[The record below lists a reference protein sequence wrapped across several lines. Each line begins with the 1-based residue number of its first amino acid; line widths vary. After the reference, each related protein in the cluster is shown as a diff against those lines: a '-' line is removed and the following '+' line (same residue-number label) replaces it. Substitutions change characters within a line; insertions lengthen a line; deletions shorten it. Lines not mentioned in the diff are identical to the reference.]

1 MPQEAYSSREARIAC
16 VRSADLIREA
26 RLRAGLTQYELAAR
40 SGRERSV
47 IARWEQGVVAPSIET
62 LIELVRACGFDLP
75 LELAPRDPSTS
86 ERLRKN
92 ALLSPER
99 RVARQLQTRE
109 RGDREV
115 ASREPRSFDPRAILA
130 ALERRRVTYVLIGGL
145 ARVIQGSEELTHGL
159 DLVPSLRTENL
170 RRLELALEDI
180 GAERADRKA
189 LVLDGA
195 TIRDEPLLELH
206 SPKGELKI
214 VAEPAGTRGGYDDL
228 RRAASREPIGKGL
241 RPSVAS
247 IGDLARMLAALDREH
262 DQPALTQLRQL
273 AELERG
279 LGRDLDL

>member
-1 MPQEAYSSREARIAC
+1 M
-16 VRSADLIREA
+16 RSADLIREA
-26 RLRAGLTQYELAAR
+26 RLRAGLTQYALAER

-75 LELAPRDPSTS
+75 LELAPHDPSTS
-86 ERLRKN
+86 ERLHKN

-109 RGDREV
+109 SGRES
-115 ASREPRSFDPRAILA
+115 ASRRPQSFDPRGILA
-130 ALERRRVTYVLIGGL
+130 ALERQRITYVLIGGL

-159 DLVPSLRTENL
+159 DLAPSLRVENL
-170 RRLELALEDI
+170 RRLKLALEEL
-180 GAERADRKA
+180 GAERADREA
-189 LVLDGA
+189 LVLDEA
-195 TIRDEPLLELH
+195 TIRNEPVLELR

-214 VAEPAGTRGGYDDL
+214 VAEPAGTRGYDDI

-262 DQPALTQLRQL
+262 DQPALTQLRKL
-273 AELERG
+273 AEFERG